1 MPVKIRKILFIAS
14 IFTFVLMGAIL
25 ILYSRG
31 ARFDFSSW
39 EIVQTGGIYLKTE
52 PADVEIQVDGEP
64 VKNKSGLLQSGT
76 LINNLKPETYKIF
89 IQAQNYHSWEKEIR
103 VASSTVAVFDGIIL
117 FPKQKAELAASPTD
131 KFLLELKGEPV
142 SDSRLAELS
151 SLFNQLKESQ
161 LRLPG
166 PVPINK
172 VSPYPYNDRK
182 FIIMTD
188 RALYALDAEK
198 KAVSQVSSRAKDFTF
213 AGNEVF
219 WFDDKGLFSF
229 NLILRNQSQINFP
242 QELKIAEWNK
252 ITSSPSGELIA
263 ILKKNSELIIWN
275 RSTGKVTSLGKGIT
289 HFVFSPD
296 SKKIAFATENG
307 SLSVYGV
314 KDGAQEEKYILEGIS
329 SPWVGIDEIS
339 WHEDNNYLFLEDG
352 ESKLYFVEVN
362 DYPPVNV
369 VEAAVQIRNFTYSKD
384 DNSLYWE
391 DSGGIWRVKL

>member
-1 MPVKIRKILFIAS
+1 MSVKARRALFITLTI
-14 IFTFVLMGAIL
+14 IFAISSSVLV
-25 ILYSRG
+25 LYSRG
-31 ARFDFSSW
+31 ARFDFENW
-39 EIVQTGGIYLKTE
+39 DIVQTGGIYLKTE
-52 PADVEIQVDGEP
+52 PSDTQIQMDGEP
-64 VKNKSGLLQSGT
+64 VENKSGLLQSGT
-76 LINNLKPETYKIF
+76 LINNLKPDTYKIF
-89 IQAQNYHSWEKEIR
+89 ITKENYHSWTKE
-103 VASSTVAVFDGIIL
+103 VKVESSTVSVFDGIIL
-117 FPKQKAELAASPTD
+117 FPQEKPELVASSSDNFFSEND
-131 KFLLELKGEPV
+131 KTIYAP
-142 SDSRLAELS
+142 
-151 SLFNQLKESQ
+151 LFNQLKERQ
-161 LRLPG
+161 LKLPG
-166 PVPINK
+166 EIAIVKIL
-172 VSPYPYNDRK
+172 PYPYNERK
-182 FIIMTD
+182 FVVLTPS
-188 RALYALDAEK
+188 ALYTLDTEK
-198 KAVSQVSSRAKDFTF
+198 RVVSQVSSRAKDFTF
-213 AGNEVF
+213 AGNEAF
-219 WFDDKGLFSF
+219 WFEDKGLFSF

-339 WHEDNNYLFLEDG
+339 WHEDNNYLFLEDR
-352 ESKLYFVEVN
+352 ERKLYFVEVN

-369 VEAAVQIRNFTYSKD
+369 VEAAVQIRNFTYSKN

-391 DSGGIWRVKL
+391 NSGGIWRVKL